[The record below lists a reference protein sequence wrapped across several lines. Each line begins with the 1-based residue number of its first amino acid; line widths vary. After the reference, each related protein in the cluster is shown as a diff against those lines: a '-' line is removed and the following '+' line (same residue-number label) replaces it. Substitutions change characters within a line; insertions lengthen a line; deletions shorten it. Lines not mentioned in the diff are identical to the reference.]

1 MYSCEPKGGYNRSGK
16 APLKELL
23 LGLDSVRAFEPG
35 NCLGRS
41 LAIKRMYGG
50 RATVRA
56 VTRVKLEQASKVTM
70 WMPTRLK
77 NGEGRAGR
85 EGTNK
90 HLFRSAGVVSTAC
103 REGDLSQW
111 GIPGTGGGRASQR
124 RPKGQRPVWDPER
137 VV

>member
-1 MYSCEPKGGYNRSGK
+1 
-16 APLKELL
+16 
-23 LGLDSVRAFEPG
+23 VQ
-35 NCLGRS
+35 
-41 LAIKRMYGG
+41 
-50 RATVRA
+50 A

-90 HLFRSAGVVSTAC
+90 HLFRSTGVVSMAC

-111 GIPGTGGGRASQR
+111 GIPGTGGGRASKRGPQ
-124 RPKGQRPVWDPER
+124 GATASLGVGEGYMT
-137 VV
+137 VEAG

>member
-41 LAIKRMYGG
+41 LAIKPTYGG
-50 RATVRA
+50 RATVQA

-77 NGEGRAGR
+77 NGEGRADR
-85 EGTNK
+85 EATNK
-90 HLFRSAGVVSTAC
+90 HLFRSTGPSAPSASTAANVTP
-103 REGDLSQW
+103 S
-111 GIPGTGGGRASQR
+111 IPGA
-124 RPKGQRPVWDPER
+124 PLLALAN
-137 VV
+137 

>member
-1 MYSCEPKGGYNRSGK
+1 MQ
-16 APLKELL
+16 
-23 LGLDSVRAFEPG
+23 
-35 NCLGRS
+35 
-41 LAIKRMYGG
+41 
-50 RATVRA
+50 A
-56 VTRVKLEQASKVTM
+56 VTCVKLEQASKVTM

-111 GIPGTGGGRASQR
+111 GIPGTGGGRALQTWSE
-124 RPKGQRPVWDPER
+124 GATASLGVGEGYMT
-137 VV
+137 VEAG